1 MANTLPSSP
10 LPTPCALAPLTPYGA
25 VVFCRVIDNFG
36 DAGVAWDFV
45 TQLRDWGLA
54 PVLVIDHL
62 PTLAVLVPELAT
74 EAHVNDVDGV
84 RILQWDAF
92 EEQVNAGDLAAI
104 GGLWPRLV
112 VETFG
117 CRLPDAVE
125 RGMNDS
131 RTRLWVNLEYLS
143 AEDWVEGSHK
153 LWGLVPQLPIK
164 KLWFFPG
171 FTDKTGG
178 LLFRGTRDEA
188 RGQLARL
195 THFARLGLDPNRRT
209 LFVFTYPENDLASLR
224 QALEALPTPLNILL
238 ASGKA
243 GERLAAGLANSP
255 HRVVLLPPLSQD
267 TFLNA
272 LLALADLAIIRGEH
286 SFAYAQTIALPF
298 IWSIYPTPDFAPEV
312 KLEAWL
318 ARLVAVLRQAGVA
331 ESVLTDYL
339 TLSRLWVSRVEL
351 KEANEGKRHYP
362 RTRES
367 EATRQMSE
375 ALTRLLA
382 PEALTQLT
390 EGFRAWVAGVYA
402 RGSLVE
408 NLLKEV
414 PFTPEERRSLTAQP
428 TPTFHGYRAGECRG
442 EALSE
447 LPEDQKTHVS

>member
-1 MANTLPSSP
+1 MANTLPSSTH
-10 LPTPCALAPLTPYGA
+10 PTQSPLAPLTPYGA

-62 PTLAVLVPELAT
+62 PTLSVLVPSLT
-74 EAHVNDVDGV
+74 IEANVNDVDGV
-84 RILQWDAF
+84 RVLQWEAF
-92 EEQVNAGDLAAI
+92 EAQVNAGDLSAI
-104 GGLWPRLV
+104 GGIWPRLV

-117 CRLPDAVE
+117 CRLPEAAE
-125 RGMNDS
+125 RGMNDA

-178 LLFRGTRDEA
+178 LLFRRTRDAE

-195 THFARLGLDPNRRT
+195 ARFQALGLDPSLCT
-209 LFVFTYPENDLASLR
+209 LFVFTYPENDLSSLC
-224 QALEALPTPLNILL
+224 QTLEALPTRLNILL

-243 GERLAAGLANSP
+243 GEILATRLARSI
-255 HRVVLLPPLSQD
+255 HRIVLLPTLAQD
-267 TFLNA
+267 TFLNEH
-272 LLALADLAIIRGEH
+272 LALADLAIIRGEH

-298 IWSIYPTPDFAPEV
+298 IWSIYPTEDFAHEV

-318 ARLVAVLRQAGVA
+318 ERLVGVLRASGVS

-339 TLSRLWVSRVEL
+339 TLSRLWVSRVKL
-351 KEANEGKRHYP
+351 KDANEPQRHY
-362 RTRES
+362 RYTS
-367 EATRQMSE
+367 DIEAYRQMT
-375 ALTRLLA
+375 ATLTRLLA
-382 PEALTQLT
+382 PDALAQLT

-414 PFTPEERRSLTAQP
+414 PLTSEERCGLTAQP
-428 TPTFHGYRAGECRG
+428 MPAFHGYRAGECRG
-442 EALSE
+442 EAFSG
-447 LPEDQKTHVS
+447 LPQGQKPHVS